1 MEWLKSLR
9 LGGSRRTKR
18 TKRFKGKGPGD
29 PEILPLRPEDN
40 YPPRTLPL
48 RPEDNYPVRTMPAYP
63 DRDYMQTMPG
73 RPGSYIPPVRPE
85 RSGMGGRSRRSRR
98 YRRAGGPEPD
108 EAPIGMMTPSTN
120 PAPQP
125 QVPSYL
131 PLAAAL
137 AFPRATALAL
147 TAQAAK
153 DRRKGGRSRR
163 SRRYR

>member
-29 PEILPLRPEDN
+29 PETLPLRPEVN

-63 DRDYMQTMPG
+63 DRDYMRTMPG
-73 RPGSYIPPVRPE
+73 RPE
-85 RSGMGGRSRRSRR
+85 RSGMGGRSRR

-131 PLAAAL
+131 SLAAAL
-137 AFPRATALAL
+137 AFPKVTALAL
-147 TAQAAK
+147 ASHAVK
-153 DRRKGGRSRR
+153 NRGKGGRSRR